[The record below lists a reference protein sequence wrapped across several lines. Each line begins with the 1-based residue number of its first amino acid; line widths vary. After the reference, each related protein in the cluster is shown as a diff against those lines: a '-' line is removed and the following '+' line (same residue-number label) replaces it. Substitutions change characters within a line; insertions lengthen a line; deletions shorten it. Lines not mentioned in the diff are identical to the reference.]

1 MKKSDLIE
9 LAKNPDFIS
18 GIYNYC
24 DRWCERC
31 QFTSRC
37 FLYAQEQAD
46 PDLADPETRD
56 ISNEKFW
63 RKMHTIFAETAEL
76 IAEWAAEAGV
86 DLDAVETTEEIAKHE
101 RDMGAAEQSELG
113 KASGN
118 YVSAVEDWFKKE
130 KELDNVEVL
139 AHDSVSDPKSGEEE
153 LTIQNAVDVI
163 RWYQFFIAV
172 KTSRALSGA
181 DRLDLESEDDEIF
194 PDFSADDASEDDDD
208 FDYDAVVDS
217 AERMDANGSAKVALV
232 AIDRSISAW
241 RSLQMSLPVKTDSI
255 KPILIDLDS
264 LRRMMEARFP
274 RARDFIRPGLDEV
287 NSTFVS

>member
-1 MKKSDLIE
+1 MKRSNLIE
-9 LAKNPDFIS
+9 LAGNPDFIS

-37 FLYAQEQAD
+37 FLYAQEQGD
-46 PDLADPETRD
+46 PDLDDPETRD

-63 RKMHTIFAETAEL
+63 RKMHAIFAETAEL

-86 DLDAVETTEEIAKHE
+86 DLDAVDTTEEIAKHE
-101 RDMGAAEQSELG
+101 REIDAAEKSELG
-113 KASGN
+113 QASRN
-118 YVSAVEDWFKKE
+118 YISAVEEWFT
-130 KELDNVEVL
+130 KELNNAKVL
-139 AHDSVSDPKSGEEE
+139 NHDSVSAPESGEEE

-172 KTSRALSGA
+172 KISRALSGA

-194 PDFSADDASEDDDD
+194 PDFSFDEESEDDDD
-208 FDYDAVVDS
+208 FDYDAVVDR

-241 RSLQMSLPVKTDSI
+241 RSLQMTLPAKADSI
-255 KPILIDLDS
+255 KPMLIHLES
-264 LRRMMEARFP
+264 LRRGMEARFP

-287 NSTFVS
+287 NSSFVS

>member
-76 IAEWAAEAGV
+76 IAEWADEAGV
-86 DLDAVETTEEIAKHE
+86 DLDAVDATEEIAQHE
-101 RDMGAAEQSELG
+101 REMDAAEQSELG
-113 KASGN
+113 QASRK
-118 YVSAVEDWFKKE
+118 YVTAVEEWFR
-130 KELDNVEVL
+130 KELDNAEAL
-139 AHDSVSDPKSGEEE
+139 RHHTENKSESGEEE
-153 LTIQNAVDVI
+153 VTIQNAVDVI

-172 KTSRALSGA
+172 KTLRALSGA

-194 PDFSADDASEDDDD
+194 PDFSADDEGEDDDD
-208 FDYDAVVDS
+208 FDYDAVVDR

-241 RSLQMSLPVKTDSI
+241 RSLQMSLPIKTDSI
-255 KPILIDLDS
+255 KPMLIDLES
-264 LRRMMEARFP
+264 LRRAMEARFP

-287 NSTFVS
+287 NSRFVS

>member
-9 LAKNPDFIS
+9 MAGNPDLIS

-37 FLYAQEQAD
+37 LLYAQEQAD

-63 RKMHTIFAETAEL
+63 RKMHTIFAQTAEL

-86 DLDAVETTEEIAKHE
+86 DLDAVDSTEEIAKHE
-101 RDMGAAEQSELG
+101 REMNAAEQSELG
-113 KASGN
+113 QASSR
-118 YVSAVEDWFKKE
+118 YATAVAEWFKKE
-130 KELDNVEVL
+130 FDNEDTL
-139 AHDSVSDPKSGEEE
+139 HDDSGNKPESGEEE
-153 LTIQNAVDVI
+153 LTIQNAAEVI

-172 KTSRALSGA
+172 KTFRALSGA
-181 DRLDLESEDDEIF
+181 DRLDLESEDDDIF
-194 PDFSADDASEDDDD
+194 PDFTADDENDDDDD
-208 FDYDAVVDS
+208 FDYDAVVDR

-241 RSLQMSLPVKTDSI
+241 RSLQMSLPAKTES
-255 KPILIDLDS
+255 S
-264 LRRMMEARFP
+264 G
-274 RARDFIRPGLDEV
+274 RA
-287 NSTFVS
+287 STKLTPLLSVRT